1 MRSRDISAELKAGR
15 WQAAVGARQSL
26 YPAVP
31 KSSEKC
37 RVNMPGRFHYSI
49 PRLPS
54 YSVIPRG
61 RVNIDGWIDMHSSK
75 RTLLPASKAGNH
87 GQKHSHYNNKKR
99 FYPFFPK
106 QEKSVSTF
114 SSKKNYSADNCTHRK
129 GDFECFT
136 KLSNQQH
143 RNASREFAQEKNER
157 QNVSVSVS
165 YTRS

>member
-99 FYPFFPK
+99 FYPFF
-106 QEKSVSTF
+106 F
-114 SSKKNYSADNCTHRK
+114 LSKKS
-129 GDFECFT
+129 
-136 KLSNQQH
+136 LSLLSPVK
-143 RNASREFAQEKNER
+143 RTTLLTTAPTEKEILNASRNFLINSTETPPESSLKKR
-157 QNVSVSVS
+157 
-165 YTRS
+165 TKDRTCPCP